1 MYDTIPSSQSKEGS
15 SLMKTCIIV
24 GAGGRGKDAYAP
36 YIHEKKLFK
45 IVGVVEPDK
54 QKREQ
59 FQARYDLPDDMCF
72 SDYKVMFSKGRLA
85 DAVLI
90 CTQDRMHIEPTLLAK
105 KCGYHILLEKPIAP
119 TLREVKLLEKAF
131 EGYDKVFMT
140 GFVLRYT
147 PFIEKI
153 KEIIHSGEIGEIVNL
168 QLNEN
173 EGFWHH
179 AHSYVRGPWSKSKT
193 SSPLIVAKSSHDMD
207 LLLYLVGSSCTYL
220 SSYGDNT
227 YFRPENA
234 PGDVP
239 DRCTDG
245 CPFADTCIYNAV
257 EQYTN
262 GKAQYFVHKFECGT
276 EKEDIITALKT
287 NPYGRCVYRCD
298 NDVCDHQV
306 VCLEFE
312 NGVTAMFTVSAFSLE
327 NNRTLKL
334 MGTKGEVGGCMET
347 GEILLKKF
355 SDMSETKFQIEHDG
369 TKHCGG
375 DGGLMEQF
383 ARAVDTYETAE
394 NTVDKWMFEAHKI
407 VFAAEK
413 ARVSK
418 QRMKL

>member
-1 MYDTIPSSQSKEGS
+1 
-15 SLMKTCIIV
+15 MKTCIII

-36 YIHEKKLFK
+36 YIRDNNLFK
-45 IVGVVEPDK
+45 IIGVVEPDK

-59 FQARYDLPDDMCF
+59 FKRNYDIVDEMCF
-72 SDYKVMFSKGRLA
+72 ETYQELFAKGRLA

-90 CTQDRMHIEPTLLAK
+90 CTQDRMHVEPTMLAK
-105 KCGYHILLEKPIAP
+105 QCGYHILLEKPIAP
-119 TLREVKLLEKAF
+119 TLKEVKFLEKALR
-131 EGYDKVFMT
+131 GYDKVFMT

-153 KEIIHSGEIGEIVNL
+153 RQIIRDGEIGEIVNM

-193 SSPLIVAKSSHDMD
+193 SSPLIVAKSSHDID
-207 LLLYLVGSSCTYL
+207 LMLYLVGSSCKYI
-220 SSYGDNT
+220 SSYGGNM
-227 YFRPENA
+227 YFKSENA
-234 PGDVP
+234 PGNVP
-239 DRCTDG
+239 ARCTDG
-245 CPFADTCIYNAV
+245 CEFADRCIYNAV

-262 GKAQYFVHKFECGT
+262 GKAQYFVHKFECGN
-276 EKEDIITALKT
+276 EKEDIINALKS

-306 VCLEFE
+306 VCMEFE
-312 NGVTAMFTVSAFSLE
+312 NGVTALFTVSAFSLE

-347 GEILLKKF
+347 GEIVLKKF
-355 SDMSETKFQIEHDG
+355 NDMSETKITIEHDG

-383 ARAVDTYETAE
+383 AKAVDSYEEEHT
-394 NTVDKWMFEAHKI
+394 TVDPWMFEAHKI

-413 ARVSK
+413 ARVTK
-418 QRMKL
+418 QRIKMK

>member
-1 MYDTIPSSQSKEGS
+1 
-15 SLMKTCIIV
+15 MKTCIVV
-24 GAGGRGKDAYAP
+24 GAGGRGKDCYAP
-36 YIHEKKLFK
+36 YIQKKGLFK
-45 IVGVVEPDK
+45 ITGVVEPDA

-59 FQARYDLPDDMCF
+59 FRNAYAIEESMCF
-72 SDYKVMFSKGRLA
+72 ADYKEMFQKGRLA

-90 CTQDRMHIEPTLLAK
+90 CTQDRMHMEPTLLAK

-119 TLREVKLLEKAF
+119 TLREVKRLEKEF
-131 EGYDKVFMT
+131 RNYDKVFMT

-147 PFIEKI
+147 PFICKI
-153 KEIIHSGEIGEIVNL
+153 KEMLAEGVIGDIVTM

-179 AHSYVRGPWSKSKT
+179 AHSYVRGPWSRSKT

-207 LLLYLVGSSCTYL
+207 LMMYLVGSSGKCI

-227 YFRPENA
+227 YFRFENA
-234 PGDVP
+234 PGEDVP
-239 DRCTDG
+239 ARCTDG
-245 CPFADTCIYNAV
+245 CPYAEHCIYNAV

-262 GKAQYFVHKFECGT
+262 GKARYFVHKFECG
-276 EKEDIITALKT
+276 EDNEAIVEALKT

-306 VCLEFE
+306 VSMEFE
-312 NGVTAMFTVSAFSLE
+312 NGVTGMFTVSAFSLE

-334 MGTKGEVGGCMET
+334 MGTKGEIGGCMET
-347 GEILLKKF
+347 GEIVVKSF
-355 SDMSETKFQIEHDG
+355 RDMTETKYVVTHDG

-375 DGGLMEQF
+375 DGGLMEAF
-383 ARAVDTYETAE
+383 ARAVYDESGKMR
-394 NTVDKWMFEAHKI
+394 VDPWMFEAHKI

-413 ARVSK
+413 ARERRERIDLK
-418 QRMKL
+418 

>member
-1 MYDTIPSSQSKEGS
+1 
-15 SLMKTCIIV
+15 MKTCIII

-36 YIHEKKLFK
+36 YIQSKGLFK
-45 IVGVVEPDK
+45 ITGVVEPDA

-59 FQARYDLPDDMCF
+59 FKNNYDIEDEMCF
-72 SDYKVMFSKGRLA
+72 EDYREMFSKGRLA

-90 CTQDRMHIEPTLLAK
+90 CTQDRMHVEPTLLAK
-105 KCGYHILLEKPIAP
+105 ECGYHILLEKPIAP
-119 TLREVKLLEKAF
+119 TLEEVKQLEKEF
-131 EGYDKVFMT
+131 RGYDKVFMT

-153 KEIIHSGEIGEIVNL
+153 KAIIDSGEIGEIVNM

-179 AHSYVRGPWSKSKT
+179 AHSYVRGPWNCSKT

-207 LLLYLVGSSCTYL
+207 LMLYLVGSSCKYI
-220 SSYGDNT
+220 SSYGRNS
-227 YFRPENA
+227 YFRAENA

-239 DRCTDG
+239 ERCTDG
-245 CPFADTCIYNAV
+245 CAYADKCIYNAV

-262 GKAQYFVHKFECGT
+262 GKAQYFVHKFECGND
-276 EKEDIITALKT
+276 KEDIVEALKT

-306 VCLEFE
+306 VSMEFE
-312 NGVTAMFTVSAFSLE
+312 NGVAALFTVSAFSLE
-327 NNRTLKL
+327 NNRTIKL

-347 GEILLKKF
+347 GAVLLKKF
-355 SDMSETKFQIEHDG
+355 SDMSETKFVIEHDG

-383 ARAVDTYETAE
+383 AKAIDACE
-394 NTVDKWMFEAHKI
+394 NGGDTVDKWMFEAHEI
-407 VFAAEK
+407 VFAAEE
-413 ARVSK
+413 ARVTK
-418 QRMKL
+418 QRITLTKE